1 MLQIK
6 LSILSY
12 LPINVLL
19 LREKLTD
26 SLPSY
31 LGVQNLTTTGLYGT
45 FLPILLKTE
54 NAWIYGNTRA
64 LLLDSYIYCN

>member
-31 LGVQNLTTTGLYGT
+31 LGVQNLTY
-45 FLPILLKTE
+45 K
-54 NAWIYGNTRA
+54 
-64 LLLDSYIYCN
+64 LLLDCMGHSSLSY